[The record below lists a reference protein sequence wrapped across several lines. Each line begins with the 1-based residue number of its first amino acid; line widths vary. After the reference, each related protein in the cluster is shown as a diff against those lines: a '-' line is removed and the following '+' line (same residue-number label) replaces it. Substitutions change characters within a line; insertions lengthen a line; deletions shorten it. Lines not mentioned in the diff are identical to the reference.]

1 MKDKEL
7 KEKIENSRKKESSLR
22 WLSNQVPNNLS
33 DSNEDRMLKCIKKYS
48 LDGANTIEE
57 LRNYLINVE
66 DEMYEI
72 RCERKNT
79 KKVAEEIINEFATM
93 LITLKTAKI
102 LNKKIQENPISQS
115 GYLFMFEG
123 LKNIAK
129 KFNIKIGENL

>member
-33 DSNEDRMLKCIKKYS
+33 DSNENRMLKCIKKYS

-72 RCERKNT
+72 RCERKNA

-93 LITLKTAKI
+93 LITLKIAKR

-115 GYLFMFEG
+115 GYLFMFEE